1 MVMKPPTVFVVDDD
15 ASVRTALTRLFI
27 SVGVHVE
34 VFAGAAELLARA
46 PRDEHGCVLLDI
58 KMPGVTGIDL
68 QQRLKETGIELPVVF
83 LSAHADVP
91 LTVRA
96 MRGGA
101 LDVVTKPFREH
112 TLLDAVHEA
121 FALDARRHRELSDY
135 EQLLQRYERLT
146 PREQTVMSLVVAGR
160 RNREVASTI
169 GTSVRTVKV
178 HRGRVM
184 DKMQAASLPD
194 LVRMADSLK
203 RARNTPLT
211 SK

>member
-27 SVGVHVE
+27 SVGMHVE
-34 VFAGAAELLARA
+34 VFAGATELMTRA

-58 KMPGVTGIDL
+58 KMPGVTGIEL
-68 QQRLKETGIELPVVF
+68 QQQLKETGIKLPVVF

-96 MRGGA
+96 MKGGA

-121 FALDARRHRELSDY
+121 FALDARRHRSVGDY
-135 EQLLQRYERLT
+135 EELQHRYETLT
-146 PREQTVMSLVVAGR
+146 PREQTVMSFVVAGR
-160 RNREVASTI
+160 RNREVASLI

-184 DKMQAASLPD
+184 EKMQATSLPD
-194 LVRMADSLK
+194 LVRMADRLG
-203 RARNTPLT
+203 ARTTPV
-211 SK
+211 SSE

>member
-27 SVGVHVE
+27 SVGMHVE
-34 VFAGAAELLARA
+34 VFGGAAELMARA
-46 PRDEHGCVLLDI
+46 PRDDHGCVLLDI
-58 KMPGVTGIDL
+58 KMPGVTGIEL
-68 QQRLKETGIELPVVF
+68 QQQLKDAGIELPVVF

-96 MRGGA
+96 MKGGA

-121 FALDARRHRELSDY
+121 FALDARRHRNRGDY
-135 EQLLQRYERLT
+135 EELQHRYETLT
-146 PREQTVMSLVVAGR
+146 PREQTVMSFVVAGR
-160 RNREVASTI
+160 RNREVASLI

-184 DKMQAASLPD
+184 EKMQATSLPD
-194 LVRMADSLK
+194 LVRMADRLG
-203 RARNTPLT
+203 ARNTPVT
-211 SK
+211 SE

>member
-1 MVMKPPTVFVVDDD
+1 MKPPTVFVVDDD

-34 VFAGAAELLARA
+34 VFAGAADLLARG

-58 KMPGVTGIDL
+58 KMPGVTGIEL
-68 QQRLKETGIELPVVF
+68 QQQLKEAGIDLPVVF

-121 FALDARRHRELSDY
+121 FALDARRHDALSDY
-135 EQLLQRYERLT
+135 EQLQQRYERLT

-160 RNREVASTI
+160 RNREVASLI

-184 DKMQAASLPD
+184 EKMQAPSLPD
-194 LVRMADSLK
+194 LVRMADTLK
-203 RARNTPLT
+203 RARNSSPFT

>member
-1 MVMKPPTVFVVDDD
+1 MKPPTVFVVDDD

-34 VFAGAAELLARA
+34 VFAGAAELMARA

-58 KMPGVTGIDL
+58 KMPGVTGIEL
-68 QQRLKETGIELPVVF
+68 QEQLKEAGIELPVVF

-96 MRGGA
+96 IKGGA

-121 FALDARRHRELSDY
+121 FALDARRHDELGDY
-135 EQLLQRYERLT
+135 EQLQQRYERLT

-184 DKMQAASLPD
+184 EKMRATSLPD
-194 LVRMADSLK
+194 LVRMADRLG
-203 RARNTPLT
+203 RAHNTPVT

>member
-1 MVMKPPTVFVVDDD
+1 MKPPTVFVVDDD

-34 VFAGAAELLARA
+34 VFAGAADLLARG

-58 KMPGVTGIDL
+58 KMPGVTGIEL
-68 QQRLKETGIELPVVF
+68 QQQLKEASIELPVVF

-121 FALDARRHRELSDY
+121 FALDARRHDELSDY
-135 EQLLQRYERLT
+135 EQLQQRYERLT

-160 RNREVASTI
+160 RNREVASMI

-184 DKMQAASLPD
+184 EKMQASSLPE
-194 LVRMADSLK
+194 LVRMADTLNRIRSS
-203 RARNTPLT
+203 PFT
-211 SK
+211 ST

>member
-1 MVMKPPTVFVVDDD
+1 MKPPTVFVVDDD

-27 SVGVHVE
+27 SVGMHVE
-34 VFAGAAELLARA
+34 VFGGAAELMARA

-58 KMPGVTGIDL
+58 KMPGVTGIEL
-68 QQRLKETGIELPVVF
+68 QQQLKDADIELPVVF

-96 MRGGA
+96 MKGGA

-121 FALDARRHRELSDY
+121 FALDARQHRNLGDY
-135 EQLLQRYERLT
+135 EELQHRYETLT
-146 PREQTVMSLVVAGR
+146 PREQTVMSFVVAGR
-160 RNREVASTI
+160 RNREVASLI

-184 DKMQAASLPD
+184 EKMQATSLPH
-194 LVRMADSLK
+194 LVRMADRLG
-203 RARNTPLT
+203 ARNTPVT
-211 SK
+211 SE

>member
-27 SVGVHVE
+27 SVGMHVE
-34 VFAGAAELLARA
+34 VFAGAAELMTRA

-58 KMPGVTGIDL
+58 KMPGVTGIEL
-68 QQRLKETGIELPVVF
+68 QQQLKEAGIELPVVF

-121 FALDARRHRELSDY
+121 FALDATRHRNLGEY
-135 EQLLQRYERLT
+135 AAVQQRYETLT
-146 PREQTVMSLVVAGR
+146 PREQTVMSFVVAGR
-160 RNREVASTI
+160 RNREVASI
-169 GTSVRTVKV
+169 LGTSVRTIKV

-184 DKMQAASLPD
+184 EKMQAASLPD
-194 LVRMADSLK
+194 LVRMADRL
-203 RARNTPLT
+203 APRNTPVP

>member
-27 SVGVHVE
+27 SVGMHVE
-34 VFAGAAELLARA
+34 VFGGAAELMARA

-58 KMPGVTGIDL
+58 KMPGVTGIEL
-68 QQRLKETGIELPVVF
+68 QQQLKDAGIELPVVF

-96 MRGGA
+96 MKGGA

-121 FALDARRHRELSDY
+121 FALDARRHLNLGDY
-135 EQLLQRYERLT
+135 EELQHRYETLT
-146 PREQTVMSLVVAGR
+146 PREQTVMSFVVAGR
-160 RNREVASTI
+160 RNREVASLI

-184 DKMQAASLPD
+184 EKMQATSLPD
-194 LVRMADSLK
+194 LVRRADRLG
-203 RARNTPLT
+203 ARNTPVT
-211 SK
+211 SE

>member
-1 MVMKPPTVFVVDDD
+1 MVVKPATVFVVDDD

-58 KMPGVTGIDL
+58 KMPGVTGIEL
-68 QQRLKETGIELPVVF
+68 QQQLKEVGIELPVVF

-96 MRGGA
+96 MKGGA

-121 FALDARRHRELSDY
+121 FALDARRRQELGDY
-135 EQLLQRYERLT
+135 GELQQRYETLT

-160 RNREVASTI
+160 RNREVASII

-184 DKMQAASLPD
+184 EKMQASSLPD
-194 LVRMADSLK
+194 LVRMADDLT
-203 RARNTPLT
+203 RDRNIPVK

>member
-15 ASVRTALTRLFI
+15 ASVRTALTRLFV
-27 SVGVHVE
+27 SVGVQVE
-34 VFAGAAELLARA
+34 VFASAAELLARA

-58 KMPGVTGIDL
+58 KMPGVTGIEL
-68 QQRLKETGIELPVVF
+68 QQLLKEAAIELPVVF

-112 TLLDAVHEA
+112 TLLDAVHDA
-121 FALDARRHRELSDY
+121 FALDARRHRDLGDYGELK
-135 EQLLQRYERLT
+135 QRYETLT
-146 PREQTVMSLVVAGR
+146 PREQTVMALVVEGR
-160 RNREVASTI
+160 RNREVASII

-184 DKMQAASLPD
+184 EKMQASSLPH
-194 LVRMADSLK
+194 LVRMADRLG
-203 RARNTPLT
+203 RARNAPVT
-211 SK
+211 SE

>member
-1 MVMKPPTVFVVDDD
+1 MKPRTVFVVDDD

-27 SVGVHVE
+27 SVGLHVE
-34 VFAGAAELLARA
+34 IFAGAGEFLARA

-58 KMPGVTGIDL
+58 KMPGMTGIEL
-68 QQRLKETGIELPVVF
+68 QQQLKEAGIELPVVF

-96 MRGGA
+96 MKGGA

-112 TLLDAVHEA
+112 TLLDAVQEA

-135 EQLLQRYERLT
+135 EQLQQRYDRLT
-146 PREQTVMSLVVAGR
+146 PREQTVMSLVVTGR
-160 RNREVASTI
+160 RNREVASMI

-184 DKMQAASLPD
+184 EKMQASSLPE
-194 LVRMADSLK
+194 LVRMADTLK
-203 RARNTPLT
+203 SARSSPFT
-211 SK
+211 SR

>member
-27 SVGVHVE
+27 SVGMHVE
-34 VFAGAAELLARA
+34 VFGGAAELMARA
-46 PRDEHGCVLLDI
+46 PRDDHGCVLLDI
-58 KMPGVTGIDL
+58 KMPGVTGIEL
-68 QQRLKETGIELPVVF
+68 QQQLKDAGIELPVVF

-96 MRGGA
+96 MKGGA

-121 FALDARRHRELSDY
+121 FALDARRHRSVGDY
-135 EQLLQRYERLT
+135 EELQHRYETLT
-146 PREQTVMSLVVAGR
+146 PREQTVMSFVVAGR
-160 RNREVASTI
+160 RNREVASLI

-184 DKMQAASLPD
+184 EKMQATSLPD
-194 LVRMADSLK
+194 LVRMADRLG
-203 RARNTPLT
+203 ARNTPVT
-211 SK
+211 SE